1 MMPRMPL
8 VYYTENHCAFNSPPS
23 KGGAGGACKAFHLV
37 KSLWLR
43 CVLLFLLGGL
53 QQTLQGQ
60 SLEISTYRP
69 CQVLLIG
76 EEESLSE
83 SFGWWTVWCKQ
94 DKKMLPLQT
103 QYSFEIEAD
112 KRYFVVIYDPRNS
125 RADGVVLKG
134 VVADKKKQKLTYYL
148 DKNSFVDWHNLDCKG
163 HP

>member
-1 MMPRMPL
+1 MPL

-23 KGGAGGACKAFHLV
+23 KGGAEGVLKAFSLV
-37 KSLWLR
+37 KSPWFKS
-43 CVLLFLLGGL
+43 CILLILLSGL
-53 QQTLQGQ
+53 LQGLQGQ

-94 DKKMLPLQT
+94 DKKTLPLQT

-112 KRYFVVIYDPRNS
+112 KRYFVVIYDPLNS